1 MFWFKHCFLAWTQT
15 ERLYFAG
22 LEVTIEKN
30 AFTGPWRRL
39 WYNSNIFLM
48 MDCVLIRIALLFT
61 VCYGFSC
68 WFMDQQAYPLPEM
81 LMCACSL
88 PTWYPSFPAV
98 PCRWNQSHSNVRIG
112 RIIKWKITWIDST
125 PLEDAPD
132 CHWSAVFWNI
142 LKQGLHIVSS
152 AIVSKCMFG
161 LWYLLSVW
169 LSRSSEEIVEYWV
182 LAFFA
187 GTLRLHWGTEI
198 RKVSE
203 KLLVL
208 KYGCI

>member
-152 AIVSKCMFG
+152 AIVYKCMFG

-169 LSRSSEEIVEYWV
+169 LSRS
-182 LAFFA
+182 
-187 GTLRLHWGTEI
+187 RLLGIQFWHF
-198 RKVSE
+198 
-203 KLLVL
+203 LL
-208 KYGCI
+208 GP

>member
-1 MFWFKHCFLAWTQT
+1 MDTNRKAVFCRTWSYYWEKC
-15 ERLYFAG
+15 LYWS
-22 LEVTIEKN
+22 LKETL
-30 AFTGPWRRL
+30 TG
-39 WYNSNIFLM
+39 IIVVFFLM

-152 AIVSKCMFG
+152 AIVYKCMFG

-169 LSRSSEEIVEYWV
+169 LSRS
-182 LAFFA
+182 
-187 GTLRLHWGTEI
+187 RLLSIQFWHF
-198 RKVSE
+198 
-203 KLLVL
+203 LL
-208 KYGCI
+208 GP